1 MHYEV
6 ELGLVMGKRLRDL
19 DVEDEQG
26 AMGAISSE
34 SSRSGPNSIRHLDPH
49 SDTMCYL
56 RQATS
61 SQST

>member
-19 DVEDEQG
+19 DVDDEEG
-26 AMGAISSE
+26 ALGAISSE
-34 SSRSGPNSIRHLDPH
+34 SSRSNLRTIRLPDPH
-49 SDTMCYL
+49 SDTTCYL
-56 RQATS
+56 RQTTS